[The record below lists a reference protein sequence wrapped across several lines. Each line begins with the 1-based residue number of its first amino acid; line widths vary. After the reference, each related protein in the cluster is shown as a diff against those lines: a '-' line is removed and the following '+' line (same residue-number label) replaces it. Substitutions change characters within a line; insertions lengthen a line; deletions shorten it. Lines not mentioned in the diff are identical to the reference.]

1 MRLGRKDEQIACLF
15 FLPGLSSELP
25 KSEGGD
31 APERFA
37 SEELLPI
44 LKRKWRRTKKRPT
57 KNKEQ

>member
-1 MRLGRKDEQIACLF
+1 MRFAKKDEQIACLF

-37 SEELLPI
+37 SKELLPI
-44 LKRKWRRTKKRPT
+44 LKRKWRRTKKRST